1 MKVATGAKG
10 FSWSATIEGF
20 RVIFRQPVLRL
31 IMLWVIGTNMVF
43 NPSSIFLAILAT
55 ARSRGAPVPLIGVT
69 LAVAG
74 AGGVIGAVAAPWVL
88 KRAKPGPVL
97 IAGAWA
103 GPIAAIGLATAPGAV
118 LLGIIVACVFFRGP
132 VVNALIL
139 AYLAELVPDEMQGRV
154 LGAVM
159 FISMIAMP
167 IGVFLV
173 GLIFTA
179 AGPTWV
185 FITIGSVA
193 ALAALPM
200 LSRTIR
206 TLPQPEDIA
215 G

>member
-1 MKVATGAKG
+1 
-10 FSWSATIEGF
+10 
-20 RVIFRQPVLRL
+20 
-31 IMLWVIGTNMVF
+31 
-43 NPSSIFLAILAT
+43 
-55 ARSRGAPVPLIGVT
+55 
-69 LAVAG
+69 
-74 AGGVIGAVAAPWVL
+74 
-88 KRAKPGPVL
+88 
-97 IAGAWA
+97 
-103 GPIAAIGLATAPGAV
+103 
-118 LLGIIVACVFFRGP
+118 
-132 VVNALIL
+132 
-139 AYLAELVPDEMQGRV
+139 MQGRV